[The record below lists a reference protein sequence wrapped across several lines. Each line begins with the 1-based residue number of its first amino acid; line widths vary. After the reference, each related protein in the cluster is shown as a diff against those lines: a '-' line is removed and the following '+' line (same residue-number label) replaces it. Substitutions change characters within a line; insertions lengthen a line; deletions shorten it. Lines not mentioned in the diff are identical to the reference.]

1 MLKKL
6 KAWWKRT
13 QHFNG
18 RSPFL
23 SNHEN
28 KPIQNQKILK
38 KLKHIKKCW
47 PKKFKKNRTEKK
59 MYIKVESKK
68 EVCIP

>member
-6 KAWWKRT
+6 K
-13 QHFNG
+13 H
-18 RSPFL
+18 
-23 SNHEN
+23 
-28 KPIQNQKILK
+28 LK
-38 KLKHIKKCW
+38 KNQEKS
-47 PKKFKKNRTEKK
+47 NRKK

>member
-28 KPIQNQKILK
+28 KPIQNQKMLK
-38 KLKHIKKCW
+38 KLKHL
-47 PKKFKKNRTEKK
+47 KKNQEKSNRKK